1 MKTVPDSGIVVTVCS
16 SGPRRPGGPKPRASV
31 VGRAVG
37 FGESTPVRRLAKR
50 RASGKARSVTSVEN
64 ARRR

>member
-1 MKTVPDSGIVVTVCS
+1 
-16 SGPRRPGGPKPRASV
+16 
-31 VGRAVG
+31 
-37 FGESTPVRRLAKR
+37 VRRLAKR